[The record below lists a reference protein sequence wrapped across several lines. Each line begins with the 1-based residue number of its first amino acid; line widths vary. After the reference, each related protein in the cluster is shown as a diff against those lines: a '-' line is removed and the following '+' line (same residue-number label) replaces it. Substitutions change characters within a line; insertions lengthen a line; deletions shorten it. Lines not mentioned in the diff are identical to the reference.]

1 MIFGYL
7 NRKRIKR
14 LEERVDNINEFNRAT
29 LEDLKSIRD
38 RIIKIEDFYATDFDK
53 LEKRLKK
60 NVSDEIKPYLSETRK
75 AISKQIETLSRLIN
89 TPVL

>member
-38 RIIKIEDFYATDFDK
+38 RIVKIEDFYATDFDK

>member
-38 RIIKIEDFYATDFDK
+38 RIVKIEDFYATDFDE